1 MVTGVPDYV
10 EAAATLRRSLEDAAD
25 ALGSA
30 DLERLLV
37 CETRIHAALTYL
49 ASSRLPAD
57 ARASLAREIV
67 LARAALAR
75 CRRLGRALNDFAR
88 IVLSAQGLDEGYGR
102 KRTDAGPDLH
112 TIHRT
117 A

>member
-1 MVTGVPDYV
+1 MATDVPDYV
-10 EAAATLRRSLEDAAD
+10 QAAATLRHSLEEAAD
-25 ALGSA
+25 ALGTA

-37 CETRIHAALTYL
+37 CETRIHAALTHL

-57 ARASLAREIV
+57 ARAPLAREIS

-75 CRRLGRALNDFAR
+75 CRRLGGALDDCAR
-88 IVLSAQGLDEGYGR
+88 LMLSAQGLDDGYGR
-102 KRTDAGPDLH
+102 KRADAGLDLH